1 MIDRRHEDE
10 GSARSR
16 MANVLVR
23 YQPDT
28 FVAEG
33 AMGRT
38 ERSEIETYRREK
50 ERKSNVNS
58 CVDIRNGSQL
68 QETRRNE
75 WAHEIKNTLH
85 EREYFGFVSYVA
97 AAILCLSHSSTI
109 LAGEIVPA
117 R

>member
-1 MIDRRHEDE
+1 MKTKGAHAHEWQMYSCATSRIHSLRKAQWDE
-10 GSARSR
+10 P
-16 MANVLVR
+16 NEVKLKH
-23 YQPDT
+23 
-28 FVAEG
+28 
-33 AMGRT
+33 T
-38 ERSEIETYRREK
+38 EER

-97 AAILCLSHSSTI
+97 AAILCLSHPSTI